1 MIAIAFFTTA
11 VLVSIALRIGAMFI
25 ENHHRAL

>member
-11 VLVSIALRIGAMFI
+11 ILFSIALRIGAMII

>member
-11 VLVSIALRIGAMFI
+11 VLVSIALRIGAMYM
-25 ENHHRAL
+25 ENHRHAM